1 MRVYFR
7 YRTNN
12 RGKGS
17 LKFINKLK
25 EMNMFWEWSLL
36 TILSIVSVWLFVKMY
51 YFKSI
56 TNKEQRSNDLMKLT
70 LQEAEILI
78 RKYQIQLQRAL
89 GNVDILSEELTKLRN
104 ELKVLKQRNSKHR
117 QETDRLNGKIKALEG
132 RIDALL

>member
-1 MRVYFR
+1 
-7 YRTNN
+7 
-12 RGKGS
+12 
-17 LKFINKLK
+17 
-25 EMNMFWEWSLL
+25 MFWEWSLL
-36 TILSIVSVWLFVKMY
+36 TVLSILAVYLFVKMY

-104 ELKVLKQRNSKHR
+104 ELKVLKQRNSQHR
-117 QETDRLNGKIKALEG
+117 QETERLNGKIKALEG

>member
-1 MRVYFR
+1 
-7 YRTNN
+7 
-12 RGKGS
+12 
-17 LKFINKLK
+17 
-25 EMNMFWEWSLL
+25 MFWEWSLL
-36 TILSIVSVWLFVKMY
+36 TLVSLLSVFLFVKMY

-56 TNKEQRSNDLMKLT
+56 TNREQRSNDLMKLT

-104 ELKVLKQRNSKHR
+104 ELKALKGRNSKHR
-117 QETDRLNGKIKALEG
+117 QETDKLNGKIKALET

>member
-1 MRVYFR
+1 
-7 YRTNN
+7 
-12 RGKGS
+12 
-17 LKFINKLK
+17 
-25 EMNMFWEWSLL
+25 MFWEWSLL
-36 TILSIVSVWLFVKMY
+36 TVLSLLSVFLFVKMY

-56 TNKEQRSNDLMKLT
+56 TNREQRSNDLMKLT

-104 ELKVLKQRNSKHR
+104 ELKLLKSRNTKHR

>member
-1 MRVYFR
+1 
-7 YRTNN
+7 
-12 RGKGS
+12 
-17 LKFINKLK
+17 
-25 EMNMFWEWSLL
+25 MFWEWSLL
-36 TILSIVSVWLFVKMY
+36 TLLSILSIFLFVKMY

-104 ELKVLKQRNSKHR
+104 ELKVLKSRNTKHR
-117 QETDRLNGKIKALEG
+117 QETEKLNGKIKALEG

>member
-1 MRVYFR
+1 
-7 YRTNN
+7 
-12 RGKGS
+12 
-17 LKFINKLK
+17 
-25 EMNMFWEWSLL
+25 MFWEWSLL

-104 ELKVLKQRNSKHR
+104 ELKVLKQRNTKHR
-117 QETDRLNGKIKALEG
+117 QETDRLNGKINALEG

>member
-1 MRVYFR
+1 
-7 YRTNN
+7 
-12 RGKGS
+12 
-17 LKFINKLK
+17 
-25 EMNMFWEWSLL
+25 MFWNWSLL
-36 TILSIVSVWLFVKMY
+36 TILSIVSIYLFVKMF

-56 TNKEQRSNDLMKLT
+56 TSKEQRSNDLMKLT
-70 LQEAEILI
+70 LREAEMLI

-89 GNVDILSEELTKLRN
+89 GNVDILSDELTKLRN

>member
-1 MRVYFR
+1 
-7 YRTNN
+7 
-12 RGKGS
+12 
-17 LKFINKLK
+17 
-25 EMNMFWEWSLL
+25 MFWAWSRLRFF
-36 TILSIVSVWLFVKMY
+36 TILSFYLFVKMY

-56 TNKEQRSNDLMKLT
+56 TNKEQRGNDLMKLT

-104 ELKVLKQRNSKHR
+104 ELKVLKQRNTKHR
-117 QETDRLNGKIKALEG
+117 QETDRLTSKIKALEV

>member
-1 MRVYFR
+1 
-7 YRTNN
+7 
-12 RGKGS
+12 
-17 LKFINKLK
+17 
-25 EMNMFWEWSLL
+25 MFWEWSLL
-36 TILSIVSVWLFVKMY
+36 TILSILSIFLFVKMY

-56 TNKEQRSNDLMKLT
+56 TNREQRSNDLMKLT

-104 ELKVLKQRNSKHR
+104 ELKVLKSRNTKHR
-117 QETDRLNGKIKALEG
+117 QETDKLNGKIKALES

>member
-1 MRVYFR
+1 
-7 YRTNN
+7 
-12 RGKGS
+12 
-17 LKFINKLK
+17 
-25 EMNMFWEWSLL
+25 MFWEWSLL
-36 TILSIVSVWLFVKMY
+36 TLLSLLSVFLFVKMY

-56 TNKEQRSNDLMKLT
+56 TNREQRSNDLMKLT

-104 ELKVLKQRNSKHR
+104 ELKVLKSRNTKHR

>member
-1 MRVYFR
+1 
-7 YRTNN
+7 
-12 RGKGS
+12 
-17 LKFINKLK
+17 
-25 EMNMFWEWSLL
+25 MFWEWSLL
-36 TILSIVSVWLFVKMY
+36 TVLSLLNVFLFVKMY

-56 TNKEQRSNDLMKLT
+56 TNREQRSNDLMKLT

-104 ELKVLKQRNSKHR
+104 ELKTLKGRNTKHR
-117 QETDRLNGKIKALEG
+117 QETDRLNNKIKALEG

>member
-1 MRVYFR
+1 
-7 YRTNN
+7 
-12 RGKGS
+12 
-17 LKFINKLK
+17 
-25 EMNMFWEWSLL
+25 MFYEWSLL
-36 TILSIVSVWLFVKMY
+36 TIVSLLAIFLFVKMF

-56 TNKEQRSNDLMKLT
+56 TVKEQRSNEMMKLT

-89 GNVDILSEELTKLRN
+89 GNVDILSDELNKLRN

-117 QETDRLNGKIKALEG
+117 LETERLNAKIKALES

>member
-1 MRVYFR
+1 
-7 YRTNN
+7 
-12 RGKGS
+12 
-17 LKFINKLK
+17 
-25 EMNMFWEWSLL
+25 MFWEWSLL

-89 GNVDILSEELTKLRN
+89 GNVDILSEELSKLRN

-117 QETDRLNGKIKALEG
+117 QETDKLTGKIKALES

>member
-1 MRVYFR
+1 
-7 YRTNN
+7 
-12 RGKGS
+12 
-17 LKFINKLK
+17 
-25 EMNMFWEWSLL
+25 MFWQWSLL
-36 TILSIVSVWLFVKMY
+36 TILSIVSVYLFVKMY

-56 TNKEQRSNDLMKLT
+56 TNKEQRSNDLMKMT

-89 GNVDILSEELTKLRN
+89 GNVDILSEKLTKLRN

>member
-1 MRVYFR
+1 
-7 YRTNN
+7 
-12 RGKGS
+12 
-17 LKFINKLK
+17 
-25 EMNMFWEWSLL
+25 MFWEWSLL
-36 TILSIVSVWLFVKMY
+36 TTLSVISIYLFVKMF

-56 TNKEQRSNDLMKLT
+56 TSKEQRSNDLMKLT

-104 ELKVLKQRNSKHR
+104 ELKVLKQRNAKHR
-117 QETDRLNGKIKALEG
+117 QEVDRLNAKIKALEG

>member
-1 MRVYFR
+1 
-7 YRTNN
+7 
-12 RGKGS
+12 
-17 LKFINKLK
+17 
-25 EMNMFWEWSLL
+25 MFWQWSLMTTL
-36 TILSIVSVWLFVKMY
+36 TIVAIFLFVKMF

-89 GNVDILSEELTKLRN
+89 GNVDILSDELTKLRN

-117 QETDRLNGKIKALEG
+117 QEVDRLNAKIKALES
-132 RIDALL
+132 RLDALL

>member
-1 MRVYFR
+1 
-7 YRTNN
+7 
-12 RGKGS
+12 
-17 LKFINKLK
+17 
-25 EMNMFWEWSLL
+25 MFGEWFLL
-36 TILSIVSVWLFVKMY
+36 TTLSIVSIYLFVKMF

-104 ELKVLKQRNSKHR
+104 ELKVLKQRNAKHR
-117 QETDRLNGKIKALEG
+117 QEVDRLNAKIKALEN

>member
-1 MRVYFR
+1 
-7 YRTNN
+7 
-12 RGKGS
+12 
-17 LKFINKLK
+17 
-25 EMNMFWEWSLL
+25 MFFEWSLL
-36 TILSIVSVWLFVKMY
+36 TLLCIVAIYLFVKMF

-89 GNVDILSEELTKLRN
+89 GNVDILSDELTKLRN
-104 ELKVLKQRNSKHR
+104 ELKVLKQRNTKHR
-117 QETDRLNGKIKALEG
+117 QETDRLNNKIKALES

>member
-1 MRVYFR
+1 
-7 YRTNN
+7 
-12 RGKGS
+12 
-17 LKFINKLK
+17 
-25 EMNMFWEWSLL
+25 MFWNWSLL
-36 TILSIVSVWLFVKMY
+36 TILSIVSIYLFVKMF

-56 TNKEQRSNDLMKLT
+56 TNKEQRSNELMRLT

-117 QETDRLNGKIKALEG
+117 QDTDRLNGKIKALEG

>member
-1 MRVYFR
+1 
-7 YRTNN
+7 
-12 RGKGS
+12 
-17 LKFINKLK
+17 
-25 EMNMFWEWSLL
+25 MFWEWSLL
-36 TILSIVSVWLFVKMY
+36 TIISIIAIWLFVKMY

-70 LQEAEILI
+70 LKEAEILI

-117 QETDRLNGKIKALEG
+117 QEVDRLNAKIKALES

>member
-1 MRVYFR
+1 
-7 YRTNN
+7 
-12 RGKGS
+12 
-17 LKFINKLK
+17 
-25 EMNMFWEWSLL
+25 MFFEWSLL
-36 TILSIVSVWLFVKMY
+36 TLLAIVAIYLFVKMF

-89 GNVDILSEELTKLRN
+89 GNVDILSDELTKLRN
-104 ELKVLKQRNSKHR
+104 ELKVLKQRNTKHR
-117 QETDRLNGKIKALEG
+117 QETDRLNNKIKALES

>member
-1 MRVYFR
+1 
-7 YRTNN
+7 
-12 RGKGS
+12 
-17 LKFINKLK
+17 
-25 EMNMFWEWSLL
+25 MFWEWSLL
-36 TILSIVSVWLFVKMY
+36 TFLSIVSIFLFVKMY

-56 TNKEQRSNDLMKLT
+56 TNREQRSNDLMKLT

-104 ELKVLKQRNSKHR
+104 ELKVLKSRNSKHR
-117 QETDRLNGKIKALEG
+117 QETDRLNGKIKALES

>member
-1 MRVYFR
+1 
-7 YRTNN
+7 
-12 RGKGS
+12 
-17 LKFINKLK
+17 
-25 EMNMFWEWSLL
+25 MFWQWSLL
-36 TILSIVSVWLFVKMY
+36 TLLSIVSVYLFVKMY

-56 TNKEQRSNDLMKLT
+56 TNKEQRSNDLMKMT